1 MVSPTTTGH
10 SNPQHPAEVAD
21 KPQTVDGIQINRAF
35 DFNRTPMAPLETKVL
50 IHETTQKSQTWGF
63 HDREEWYI
71 GTAPL
76 HYQCYTIYVME
87 TRGNAHE
94 K

>member
-1 MVSPTTTGH
+1 
-10 SNPQHPAEVAD
+10 
-21 KPQTVDGIQINRAF
+21 
-35 DFNRTPMAPLETKVL
+35 MAPLETKVL